1 MDFLQGLFK
10 KELATSEYGYTR
22 IKFRILWLSNQKMR
36 RTGLPEPILRLIDAL
51 SKLPGIGEK
60 SATRLAFYILRAPG
74 DYAERL
80 ARSIIDTKNKV
91 GLCPI
96 CYSFTSDNLCTICKD
111 EERDRTT
118 ICVVEKPVDLIAIE
132 RSAEFSGKYH
142 VLHGVISPIEG
153 IGPED
158 LRIKE
163 LISRLRDGDIKEVI
177 IATNTSVE
185 GEATALY
192 LARLIKP
199 FGIDVTR
206 IAHGIPVGGDIEYI
220 DEITLGKALRDRKRM

>member
-1 MDFLQGLFK
+1 
-10 KELATSEYGYTR
+10 
-22 IKFRILWLSNQKMR
+22 MR
-36 RTGLPEPILRLIDAL
+36 RTGLPEPILRLIDAF

-60 SATRLAFYILRAPG
+60 SATRLAFHILRAPG

-80 ARSIIDTKNKV
+80 AKSIVDTKNRV
-91 GLCPI
+91 TLCPI
-96 CYSFTSDNLCTICKD
+96 CYSFTSENLCTICKD
-111 EERDRTT
+111 EERDKAT
-118 ICVVEKPVDLIAIE
+118 ICIVEKPVDLIAIE
-132 RSAEFSGKYH
+132 KSGEFNGKYH

-153 IGPED
+153 VGPED

-163 LISRLRDGDIKEVI
+163 LISRLGDGDIKEVI

>member
-1 MDFLQGLFK
+1 
-10 KELATSEYGYTR
+10 
-22 IKFRILWLSNQKMR
+22 MR
-36 RTGLPEPILRLIDAL
+36 RAGLPEPILRLIDAF

-60 SATRLAFYILRAPG
+60 SATRLAFHILRAPG

-80 ARSIIDTKNKV
+80 AKSIVDTKNKV
-91 GLCPI
+91 TLCPI
-96 CYSFTSDNLCTICKD
+96 CYSFTSENLCTICKD
-111 EERDRTT
+111 EERDKTT

-132 RSAEFSGKYH
+132 KSSEFSGKYH
-142 VLHGVISPIEG
+142 VLHGVISPIDG

-158 LRIKE
+158 LRMKE
-163 LISRLRDGDIKEVI
+163 LISRLGDGNVREVI

-192 LARLIKP
+192 LAKLIKP
-199 FGIDVTR
+199 SGVDVTR

-220 DEITLGKALRDRKRM
+220 DEITLGKALRDRKKM